1 MSHRHIHC
9 GCSHVELIHCP
20 CCDVVYCNKCGKE
33 WKYLCWNVTYPWTS
47 TTITYEGTGTNGV
60 NNSGSTVTNKHTC
73 QS

>member
-1 MSHRHIHC
+1 MSHRHINC
-9 GCSHVELIHCP
+9 GCSHNLEHCP

-33 WKYLCWNVTYPWTS
+33 WKCAYCNLIYTYTYPS
-47 TTITYEGTGTNGV
+47 ITYEGTGTNGV